1 MTISLINVWY
11 ESKSFSSKWSFIQT
25 KHPLGECF
33 ETFVQNSLFL
43 AHPLSF
49 HFLFSK
55 IVWNHHFKMWFLKN
69 LYIYMYMKRASSLV
83 QITIWKTWLIRIFYY
98 FVGLKSQFD
107 PKLWIKVIAFKIQ
120 PEKLTPLW
128 YSHHIKKE
136 NVIFF
141 IYFIF
146 SYLARGFMN
155 FWI

>member
-69 LYIYMYMKRASSLV
+69 LYIYMKRASSLV

-107 PKLWIKVIAFKIQ
+107 PKLWIKVIAFKFSQ
-120 PEKLTPLW
+120 KKW
-128 YSHHIKKE
+128 HHCDTLIILKKRMW
-136 NVIFF
+136 FF
-141 IYFIF
+141 LFTLSFPI
-146 SYLARGFMN
+146 
-155 FWI
+155 